1 MSLPEVVNQPITFH
15 LTESLDE
22 LRQIKDIQKR
32 HQKESIAP
40 ELRETTGFVT
50 AEYEISLLE
59 KMHSLLPS
67 VIAKEGDKVIGYTL
81 VTDRRIIGCHDL
93 LDDLFT
99 QINKL
104 SFNNHP
110 LKYTNYTVVGQLC
123 VDGDYGR
130 RGIAQGLYKK
140 YRSTYSGSFD
150 YCITDVDCNNPRS
163 LRTHLRTG
171 FQTIHKIEYGN
182 AEWDI
187 VLWDWKTEQSW
198 KAT

>member
-1 MSLPEVVNQPITFH
+1 MRLSAILSQPITFH

-40 ELRETTGFVT
+40 ELRETAGFVT

-59 KMHSLLPS
+59 KMHNLLRS
-67 VIAKEGDKVIGYTL
+67 IIAKDGDKVVGYAL
-81 VTDRRIIGCHDL
+81 VADHRIIGCHNL
-93 LDDLFT
+93 LDDLFS

-104 SFNNHP
+104 SFDSHP
-110 LKYTNYTVVGQLC
+110 LKDTNYTIVGQLC
-123 VDGDYGR
+123 VDSDYGR

-140 YRSTYSGSFD
+140 YQESYSGSFD

-163 LRTHLRTG
+163 LRTHLRAG

-187 VLWDWKTEQSW
+187 VLWNWKTE
-198 KAT
+198 

>member
-1 MSLPEVVNQPITFH
+1 MPLSAILSQPITFH

-22 LRQIKDIQKR
+22 LRQVMDIQKR

-67 VIAKEGDKVIGYTL
+67 IIAKDGDKVVGYAL
-81 VTDRRIIGCHDL
+81 VTDPRIIGCHNL

-99 QINKL
+99 QINRL
-104 SFNNHP
+104 SFDSHP
-110 LKYTNYTVVGQLC
+110 LKDTNYTVVGQLC
-123 VDGDYGR
+123 VDSDYGR

-140 YRSTYSGSFD
+140 YQESYSDSFD
-150 YCITDVDCNNPRS
+150 YCITDVDCSNPRS
-163 LRTHLRTG
+163 LRTHLRAG
-171 FQTIHKIEYGN
+171 FQTIHKIGYGN

-187 VLWDWKTEQSW
+187 VLWDWKTE
-198 KAT
+198 

>member
-1 MSLPEVVNQPITFH
+1 MNQPITFH

-59 KMHSLLPS
+59 KMHRLLPS
-67 VIAKEGDKVIGYTL
+67 IIAKDGDIVVGYAL

-93 LDDLFT
+93 LDDLFD

-104 SFNNHP
+104 TFDNHP
-110 LKYTNYTVVGQLC
+110 LKETNYTVVGQLC
-123 VDGDYGR
+123 VDSNYGR

-140 YRSTYSGSFD
+140 YRESYSDSFD
-150 YCITDVDCNNPRS
+150 YCITDIDCNNPRS
-163 LRTHLRTG
+163 LRTHLRAG

-187 VLWDWKTEQSW
+187 VLWDWKTE
-198 KAT
+198 

>member
-1 MSLPEVVNQPITFH
+1 MRLSAILSQPITFH

-32 HQKESIAP
+32 HQKEYIAP
-40 ELRETTGFVT
+40 ELRETAGFVT

-59 KMHSLLPS
+59 KMHNLLRS
-67 VIAKEGDKVIGYTL
+67 IIAKDGDKVVGYAL
-81 VTDRRIIGCHDL
+81 VADHRIIGCHNR
-93 LDDLFT
+93 LDDLFD

-104 SFNNHP
+104 SFDSHP
-110 LKYTNYTVVGQLC
+110 LKNANYTVVGQLC
-123 VDGDYGR
+123 VDSDYGR

-140 YRSTYSGSFD
+140 YQESYSGFFD

-163 LRTHLRTG
+163 LRTHLRAG

-187 VLWDWKTEQSW
+187 VLWDWKTE
-198 KAT
+198 

>member
-1 MSLPEVVNQPITFH
+1 MNQPITFH

-59 KMHSLLPS
+59 KMHRLLPS
-67 VIAKEGDKVIGYTL
+67 IIAKDGDIVVGYAL
-81 VTDRRIIGCHDL
+81 VTDPRIIGCHDL
-93 LDDLFT
+93 LDDLFD

-104 SFNNHP
+104 TFHNHP
-110 LKYTNYTVVGQLC
+110 LKETNYTVVGQLC
-123 VDGDYGR
+123 VDSDYGR

-140 YRSTYSGSFD
+140 YQESYSGFFD

-163 LRTHLRTG
+163 LRTHLRAG

-187 VLWDWKTEQSW
+187 VLWDWKTE
-198 KAT
+198 

>member
-1 MSLPEVVNQPITFH
+1 MSLSATLSQPITFH
-15 LTESLDE
+15 LTETLDE
-22 LRQIKDIQKR
+22 LRQVKEIQNR
-32 HQKESIAP
+32 HQKESIAL

-59 KMHSLLPS
+59 KMHRFLPS
-67 VIAKEGDKVIGYTL
+67 IIAKDGDIVVGYAL
-81 VTDRRIIGCHDL
+81 VTDPRIMGCHDL
-93 LDDLFT
+93 LDDLFD

-104 SFNNHP
+104 TFDNHP
-110 LKYTNYTVVGQLC
+110 LKETNYTVVGQLC
-123 VDGDYGR
+123 VDSNYGR

-140 YRSTYSGSFD
+140 YQESYSGSFD

-187 VLWDWKTEQSW
+187 VLWDWKTE
-198 KAT
+198 

>member
-1 MSLPEVVNQPITFH
+1 MNQPITFH
-15 LTESLDE
+15 LTKSLDE
-22 LRQIKDIQKR
+22 IRQIKDIQKR
-32 HQKESIAP
+32 HQKESITP

-59 KMHSLLPS
+59 KMHRLLPS
-67 VIAKEGDKVIGYTL
+67 IIAKEGDKVVGYAL
-81 VTDRRIIGCHDL
+81 VTDPRIIGCHDL
-93 LDDLFT
+93 LDDLFD

-104 SFNNHP
+104 NFDNHP
-110 LKYTNYTVVGQLC
+110 LKNANYTVVGQLC
-123 VDGDYGR
+123 VDSDYGR

-140 YRSTYSGSFD
+140 YQESYSGSFD

-163 LRTHLRTG
+163 LRTHLKTG

-187 VLWDWKTEQSW
+187 VLWDWKTE
-198 KAT
+198 

>member
-1 MSLPEVVNQPITFH
+1 VSLSDTLSQPITFH
-15 LTESLDE
+15 LTETLDE
-22 LRQIKDIQKR
+22 LRQVKEIQNR
-32 HQKESIAP
+32 HQKESIAL

-59 KMHSLLPS
+59 KMHRFLPS
-67 VIAKEGDKVIGYTL
+67 IIAKDGDIVVGYAL
-81 VTDRRIIGCHDL
+81 VTDRRIIGCHNL

-99 QINKL
+99 QINRL
-104 SFNNHP
+104 SFDSHP
-110 LKYTNYTVVGQLC
+110 LKDTNYTVVGQLC
-123 VDGDYGR
+123 VDSDYGR

-140 YRSTYSGSFD
+140 YQESYSGSFD

-163 LRTHLRTG
+163 LRTHLRAG

-187 VLWDWKTEQSW
+187 VLWNWKTE
-198 KAT
+198 

>member
-1 MSLPEVVNQPITFH
+1 MSLSATLSQPITFH
-15 LTESLDE
+15 LTETLDE
-22 LRQIKDIQKR
+22 LRQVKDIQKK

-59 KMHSLLPS
+59 KMHRLLPS
-67 VIAKEGDKVIGYTL
+67 IIAKDGDIVVGYAI
-81 VTDRRIIGCHDL
+81 VTDPRIIGCHDL
-93 LDDLFT
+93 LDDLFD

-104 SFNNHP
+104 TFDNHP
-110 LKYTNYTVVGQLC
+110 LKETNYTVVGQLC
-123 VDGDYGR
+123 VDSNYGR
-130 RGIAQGLYKK
+130 QGIAQGLYKK
-140 YRSTYSGSFD
+140 YRESYSGFFD

-163 LRTHLRTG
+163 LRTHLRAG

-187 VLWDWKTEQSW
+187 VLWDWKTE
-198 KAT
+198 

>member
-1 MSLPEVVNQPITFH
+1 MRLSAILSQPITFH

-40 ELRETTGFVT
+40 ELRETAGFVT

-59 KMHSLLPS
+59 KMHNLLRS
-67 VIAKEGDKVIGYTL
+67 IIAKDGDKVVGYAL
-81 VTDRRIIGCHDL
+81 VADHRIIGCHNL
-93 LDDLFT
+93 LDDLFD

-104 SFNNHP
+104 SFDSHP
-110 LKYTNYTVVGQLC
+110 LKNANYTVVGQLC
-123 VDGDYGR
+123 VDSDYGKQ
-130 RGIAQGLYKK
+130 GIAQGLYKK
-140 YRSTYSGSFD
+140 YQESYSGSFD

-163 LRTHLRTG
+163 LRTHLRAG
-171 FQTIHKIEYGN
+171 FQTIYRIGYGN

-187 VLWDWKTEQSW
+187 VLWDWKTE
-198 KAT
+198 